1 MENVAYVHNGIL
13 LSHIGKWA
21 HKIFSEIYR
30 TVIIKICK
38 LTQTQT
44 IVLLFLSYAVINLCM
59 CGMDLDHETR
69 KMYQETWE
77 HSLKA
82 IVRRNKEG
90 LNIYVTWRQ
99 KAIGHHEDEQWE
111 WDSAWRRS

>member
-1 MENVAYVHNGIL
+1 MENVAYVPNGIL
-13 LSHIGKWA
+13 LSHIGKWD
-21 HKIFSEIYR
+21 HNNISEIYR
-30 TVIIKICK
+30 TVIIRICK

-44 IVLLFLSYAVINLCM
+44 NVLPFLSYAVCM
-59 CGMDLDHETR
+59 WSTDLEYETR

-77 HSLKA
+77 HSLKV

-90 LNIYVTWRQ
+90 LKIYVTWRQ
-99 KAIGHHEDEQWE
+99 KEIGHHEDDQWE